1 MHTIMKVTMNDV
13 ETTNSAINNGRL
25 EKIFKELHQNVSPQ
39 GTFFYSEA
47 GYRAAICILDMKDA
61 SMIPGLAEPFFHE
74 LNAKVEFFPA
84 MDAHELK
91 QGLAMWQK
99 QSMNQ
104 KPDSKELS

>member
-1 MHTIMKVTMNDV
+1 MKVTMSDV
-13 ETTNSAINNGRL
+13 ETTNTAINDGKL
-25 EKIFKELHQNVSPQ
+25 EKLFKQLHQNVSPQ

-84 MDAHELK
+84 MDANELK
-91 QGLAMWQK
+91 QGLATWQK
-99 QSMNQ
+99 QSQNQ
-104 KPDSKELS
+104 KPNITELS